1 MQNLNPNILIVD
13 DDSRILKLLKQF
25 LCKNNFSVST
35 ANSTIEAKKLL
46 DNIAFDLVILD
57 VMLPEVTGLEFAKT
71 IRSSGNFIPI
81 VMLTALSEPQDRIN
95 GLESGASDYL
105 TKPFEPKELLLRINN
120 LISYHKRKV
129 KIKYLG
135 DSYYN
140 MESKEFIKKNQRILL
155 SSTEQKLLEML
166 IENEGETILR
176 EELSKLMGGLSPR
189 SIDVQIARIRS
200 KIEDD
205 PKEPKYLK
213 TIRNSGYAL
222 YT

>member
-1 MQNLNPNILIVD
+1 MQHLSHKILIVD

-46 DNIAFDLVILD
+46 DSDTFDLVILD
-57 VMLPEVTGLEFAKT
+57 VMLPEITGIEFAET
-71 IRSSGNFIPI
+71 IRARENFIPI
-81 VMLTALSEPQDRIN
+81 VMLTALAEPQDRIR
-95 GLESGASDYL
+95 GLEAGASDYI

-120 LISYHKRKV
+120 LISNHSRKSKV
-129 KIKYLG
+129 KYLG

-140 MESKEFIKKNQRILL
+140 LESKEFIKKNQRVIL
-155 SSTEQKLLEML
+155 SSTEQKLLELL
-166 IENEGETILR
+166 IEKEGRAILR
-176 EELSKLMGGLSPR
+176 EELSKIMGGLSPR

-200 KIEDD
+200 KIEED
-205 PKEPKYLK
+205 PKEPKYLI